1 MTDTN
6 FFLDQVNEWAKGER
20 HCMMVIVLNVVVVVV
35 VVCCTRRK
43 INNKNKRNY

>member
-35 VVCCTRRK
+35 VCCTRRK